1 MLVLYNELC
10 LLNISIPTVSFSSL
24 GTPLRWMMANCTPF
38 GKSLNYLS
46 KSALKM
52 VEVRVDGNE
61 SVVSCCIDIEQTY
74 MCASAFVKISCQCA
88 KVELAI

>member
-1 MLVLYNELC
+1 MNYACFTFSLQ
-10 LLNISIPTVSFSSL
+10 TVSFSAF

-61 SVVSCCIDIEQTY
+61 SVVSCCIVIEQT
-74 MCASAFVKISCQCA
+74 FV
-88 KVELAI
+88 L